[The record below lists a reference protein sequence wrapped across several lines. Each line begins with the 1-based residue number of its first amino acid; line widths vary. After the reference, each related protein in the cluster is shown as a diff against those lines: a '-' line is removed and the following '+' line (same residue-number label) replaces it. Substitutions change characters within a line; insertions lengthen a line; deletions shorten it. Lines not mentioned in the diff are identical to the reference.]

1 MVNDRSKWRNNKM
14 GQNQNLTS
22 TDGTGLWT
30 ISISVSIPICQC
42 LCLYLKSLRWRKLS
56 IKWEVGEYYSY
67 IEAIQSRVYLIRH
80 EGRGHVVEISLLYFP
95 QSMRGQ
101 KLSLGVN
108 KTFILGMRE
117 KKIEMPRLRIKSS
130 YNIGRTFY

>member
-56 IKWEVGEYYSY
+56 IKWEVGDYSY

-117 KKIEMPRLRIKSS
+117 KKNRNAKIK
-130 YNIGRTFY
+130 NKIFI